1 MPGNDP
7 ELRCADA
14 DRERAVATF
23 REHYA
28 EGRLSLDEFQERSTA
43 AYAAKTFGD
52 LVPLSRDLPA
62 LPEPEAPQQPDADVP
77 SRQRQAARFVPL
89 LVFAVV
95 CAAWIGASIGTG
107 HSGALWPA
115 IIVMFI
121 MFGRRAGGCGGRAHH
136 GR

>member
-1 MPGNDP
+1 MPANDLQ
-7 ELRCADA
+7 LRCADT
-14 DRERAVATF
+14 DRERVVATL

-62 LPEPEAPQQPDADVP
+62 LPEPEAQQPDADAP

-95 CAAWIGASIGTG
+95 SAAWIGASIGTG
-107 HSGALWPA
+107 HSGAFWPA
-115 IIVMFI
+115 IIFMFI